1 MSQSLIYP
9 GTSVAGEL
17 NLSHYVAFGFQLSAL
32 INLIH
37 WFLEISF
44 CPLIQCRLIWFQ
56 FVPVGNK
63 IHNQCSGRSIVNSL
77 RSDLVFSLQN
87 NLAVTPFKQGHFFIN
102 FIFERLNA
110 VRSPQSS
117 VRKQWFCICRRPL
130 SYSRIRLWNVQM
142 DARRFYW

>member
-17 NLSHYVAFGFQLSAL
+17 NLSHYVAFGFLLSAR

-87 NLAVTPFKQGHFFIN
+87 NLAVTPFKQGHFFYKFHIWKTKC
-102 FIFERLNA
+102 
-110 VRSPQSS
+110 SKKSS